1 MAIPSRQIGW
11 GTEENLLW
19 QISKQ
24 LEYLTGVTYKSLS
37 ELAPTYKVYTAL
49 LTQSGGSNGVNQTSG
64 TFTVGVTYKIDAYN
78 AGDDFSNIGGPA
90 AGLQGQWDGFSFVA
104 TGTTALVYS
113 NSSSIDHNEGAPV
126 VTVLENTIGN
136 IWFEYNDF
144 GKYLINS
151 SNLFS
156 LSKTMIITSQF
167 YNSNGVA
174 NISFMND
181 VIENTDSLLPIR
193 TWDGTTNDD
202 LLYNTPIEI
211 RVYN

>member
-1 MAIPSRQIGW
+1 VDKKITQLTQV
-11 GTEENLLW
+11 TE
-19 QISKQ
+19 
-24 LEYLTGVTYKSLS
+24 LTGAELLPLAQGGVTKSASVDQLRG
-37 ELAPTYKVYTAL
+37 YQVYTAL

-64 TFTVGVTYKIDAYN
+64 TFTVGVTYTIDAYN

-136 IWFEYNDF
+136 VWFTYNDF

-156 LSKTMIITSQF
+156 MPMKI
-167 YNSNGVA
+167 
-174 NISFMND
+174 
-181 VIENTDSLLPIR
+181 
-193 TWDGTTNDD
+193 
-202 LLYNTPIEI
+202 
-211 RVYN
+211 

>member
-1 MAIPSRQIGW
+1 
-11 GTEENLLW
+11 LW

-136 IWFEYNDF
+136 IWFTYQGIGIYNVNSDSMF
-144 GKYLINS
+144 TENKTYLPLSNIDISLKYNVETF
-151 SNLFS
+151 LFS
-156 LSKTMIITSQF
+156 
-167 YNSNGVA
+167 GW
-174 NISFMND
+174 IS
-181 VIENTDSLLPIR
+181 ENVLVLNNVEGGLISTDDIGRGYL
-193 TWDGTTNDD
+193 
-202 LLYNTPIEI
+202 EI